1 MAKLNEQDF
10 KKEVLSLKIKSL
22 YLIYGEE
29 KYLVKKYTEALVNKI
44 AGDEPSELDFFSFD
58 SDTSLENICAAA
70 DRLPMMSDRICVVVK
85 DFDINGLSESDYK
98 ELESF
103 CENLEESTV
112 LVFTMPTYD
121 PSGKKDSGKK
131 QGGGKFSKFISFAE
145 KAGTVLEL
153 KKPGDMALERQLVAW
168 ADWNGCVL
176 SQLNASKIISGVGSD
191 MTALKN
197 EVDKL
202 CAFANGGIIT
212 EDMIRRLC
220 VKNIEARIYS
230 LSDYIT
236 KNDFNSTYRQLHFL
250 FEQNEKPEIILSVLS
265 SAFVDMYRM
274 RAAAEAGKSISD
286 VAADFKYG
294 RREFVLKN
302 AANNVR
308 KYSTEALREIL
319 GVILET
325 DIKLKSTR
333 SDYKVLLETMI
344 AKLLLIVQKGGNV

>member
-10 KKEVLSLKIKSL
+10 KKEVLSRNLKSL

-29 KYLVKKYTEALVNKI
+29 KYLVKKYTEALINKV
-44 AGDEPSELDFFSFD
+44 AGEEPSEFDYFVFD
-58 SDTSLENICAAA
+58 SDASLESICAAA
-70 DRLPMMSDRICVVVK
+70 DRLPMMTEYICVVVK
-85 DFDINGLSESDYK
+85 DYDINGLSDGDFK

-103 CENLEESTV
+103 CENLESTTV
-112 LVFTMPTYD
+112 LIFTMPTYD
-121 PSGKKDSGKK
+121 PAGKKDTGKK
-131 QGGGKFSKFISFAE
+131 QGSGKLSKFVSMAE

-153 KKPGDMALERQLVAW
+153 KKPGDMALERQLVSW
-168 ADWNGCVL
+168 AEWNRCKL
-176 SQLNASKIISGVGSD
+176 SQMNAAKIISNVGTD

-197 EVDKL
+197 EINKL
-202 CAFANGGIIT
+202 CAFADGEIIT

-220 VKNIEARIYS
+220 VKNTEARIYS

-236 KNDFNSTYRQLHFL
+236 RNDFNSTYRQLHFL

-274 RAAAEAGKSISD
+274 RAAAEAGKSISE
-286 VAADFKYG
+286 VASDFKYG

-319 GVILET
+319 QVILET

-344 AKLLLIVQKGGNV
+344 AKLLLIVEKGGNL